1 MEEISIQSESE
12 LESQSF
18 NGKKPSERKPN
29 ADDPISL
36 WLLNT
41 YYAINGDKM
50 KGFKIGIVITPFIL
64 LFAFAM
70 FISSSPAN
78 LIAFCAILVSLAFM
92 VVSLWL
98 LCWILDK
105 DVGSRQM

>member
-1 MEEISIQSESE
+1 MEEISIQSETE

-18 NGKKPSERKPN
+18 NGKKPSERKPS

-36 WLLNT
+36 WLLKT
-41 YYAINGDKM
+41 YYAINDDKL
-50 KGFKIGIVITPFIL
+50 KSFKIGIVITPFIL

-70 FISSSPAN
+70 FISNSPSN
-78 LIAFCAILVSLAFM
+78 MIAFSAILVSLAFI

-105 DVGSRQM
+105 DVGSR